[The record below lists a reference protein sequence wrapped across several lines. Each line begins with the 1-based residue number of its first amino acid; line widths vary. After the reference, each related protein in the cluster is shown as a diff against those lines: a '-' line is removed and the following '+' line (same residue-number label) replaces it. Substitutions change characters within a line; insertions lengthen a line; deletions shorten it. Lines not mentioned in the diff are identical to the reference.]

1 MASEKDKPFIWEPS
15 PYTAQARRL
24 AKMDED
30 LRVEMRAQEL
40 AEKKR
45 GGARPGAGR
54 KKVASK
60 RVVLSC
66 RVAPATRTKLQGIA
80 KETGGGIGSVID
92 FILDDYEKR
101 VAAE

>member
-1 MASEKDKPFIWEPS
+1 MASEKW
-15 PYTAQARRL
+15 
-24 AKMDED
+24 
-30 LRVEMRAQEL
+30 
-40 AEKKR
+40 

-54 KKVASK
+54 KQVEAK